1 MHLASAIRKWF
12 KIGLEFI
19 ASIGHCP
26 YGFHRFSTPRSPQR
40 PFHSVS
46 APHPRPTRPGYLK
59 SKFLVALVLLL
70 SFTIIGCTNVYP
82 TRDGRLV
89 AVNAGT
95 GYWGYVNSAMEMP
108 LSWNPPPPPPPPSP
122 WRDSPPRPVNPQY
135 PKPTPRNSDEDGRDY
150 QTPRIQAEQEAVR
163 ENQLPSNPPKIISY

>member
-1 MHLASAIRKWF
+1 MNLASAIQQCF
-12 KIGLEFI
+12 KIGLEFS
-19 ASIGHCP
+19 ASIGHYP
-26 YGFHRFSTPRSPQR
+26 FGFHRFSTPRSPQR
-40 PFHSVS
+40 PLHSVS
-46 APHPRPTRPGYLK
+46 APHPGQNRPGHLK

-108 LSWNPPPPPPPPSP
+108 LSWNPPPQPLP
-122 WRDSPPRPVNPQY
+122 WTNYPPRPPNWQNSQSTTKNSGDEGRDF
-135 PKPTPRNSDEDGRDY
+135 PKPK
-150 QTPRIQAEQEAVR
+150 IKAEQESAR
-163 ENQLPSNPPKIISY
+163 ETVSQSNSPIISY